1 MHPCAYCSV
10 ILDSQDVE
18 TTLVPI
24 NKWMGKDGER
34 VCVCVYTHIY
44 NAILLIHKRKWN
56 LAIYNNMEGNIPSEI
71 SQTKTSI
78 ACFHLQQI
86 KKKKTN
92 GQT

>member
-1 MHPCAYCSV
+1 
-10 ILDSQDVE
+10 
-18 TTLVPI
+18 
-24 NKWMGKDGER
+24 MGKDGER